1 MSRLELALRH
11 GLSQREYEVICTSL
25 KREPNDLELG
35 LFSLNWSEHCS
46 YKSSKRFLK
55 LLPTAGKR
63 VLQGPGENAGVLELE
78 NNWCVAFKVESHNHP
93 SAVEPFNGAATG
105 VGGIIRDILSMGARP
120 IALLDSLRFGEFS
133 DPKARNLF
141 MGVVAGISHY
151 GNCVG
156 VPTVGGD
163 LSFDDAYADNC
174 LVNVMCV
181 GLLKRSQLK
190 RAIAQGV
197 GNKILLVGARTG
209 RDGIHGATFASED
222 LIGETEAKRPN
233 VQVGDPFT
241 AKSLIEAT
249 LEVCQFPELIG
260 LQDLGAGGLST
271 APAEMAARGN
281 VGIAIDIEEIPLRD
295 PTMTPYEILLSES
308 QERMVLCV
316 KASSEQKF
324 LQTYRKW
331 GLEAAVI
338 GEVIAERVYRIRH
351 EGRTIA
357 EIPISLLVGGV
368 PEPDLS
374 PIPSPKEG
382 GESPLPFREGG
393 MGVRWGGAGG
403 EVGGKNGRSW
413 REALKQLLHSP
424 TIGSKRWVYEQYDH
438 TVQTNTVIGPGA
450 HDAALL
456 RVKGERFGIAV
467 TMGGNGRYCQID
479 PYEGGARAV
488 CEAVHN
494 LLSVGAEP
502 IGITDC
508 LNFANPTDPE
518 VYWSFEQTICG
529 MADAA
534 KALELPF
541 VSGNVSFYN
550 QSETRKIYPT
560 PIVGMVGL
568 LKDIERRVPMGFQ
581 REGDL
586 IYLIGKLSGKV
597 GGSEYLKVLGSSPP
611 HPLVPSPS
619 EGRGERGVR
628 VDELEKTDLELERR
642 LIQTMLTLVERRL
655 LASAHDVSEG
665 GLLVALAEKSF
676 ARGLG
681 ARLELS
687 DLSEEYLFG
696 EWPSRFV
703 VTVRPEHEDALK
715 ELLDEAG
722 VPYQRLGTVAPD
734 ALELGGDGVSV
745 TELCRAWAEALTPDP
760 SPVLTD
766 GRGVPAG
773 RGEGQL

>member
-1 MSRLELALRH
+1 MTKRELAL
-11 GLSQREYEVICTSL
+11 GLSLREYEAICAGL
-25 KREPNDLELG
+25 GREPNELELG

-55 LLPTAGKR
+55 RLPTAGQR

-78 NNWCVAFKVESHNHP
+78 NNWCVVFKVESHNHP

-120 IALLDSLRFGEFS
+120 IALLDCLRFGEFS

-141 MGVVAGISHY
+141 AGVVAGIAHY
-151 GNCVG
+151 GNCIG

-163 LSFDDAYADNC
+163 VYFDDAYTDNC
-174 LVNVMCV
+174 LVNVLCV

-222 LIGETEAKRPN
+222 LVGDPEAKRPN
-233 VQVGDPFT
+233 VQVGDPLT
-241 AKSLIEAT
+241 GKLLIEAT
-249 LEVCQFPELIG
+249 LEACQQSDLIG
-260 LQDLGAGGLST
+260 VQDLGAGGLST
-271 APAEMAARGN
+271 APPEMAARGG
-281 VGIAIDIEEIPLRD
+281 VGIALDIEEIPTRAEK
-295 PTMTPYEILLSES
+295 MTPYEILLSES

-316 KASSEQKF
+316 KNGSEQKF
-324 LQTYRKW
+324 LKIYRKW

-338 GEVIAERVYRIRH
+338 GEVIPERVYRIRH

-357 EIPISLLVGGV
+357 EVPISLLVGGV
-368 PEPDLS
+368 PDQAS
-374 PIPSPKEG
+374 PGPSIVPPQAARRIVQTK
-382 GESPLPFREGG
+382 S
-393 MGVRWGGAGG
+393 GVG
-403 EVGGKNGRSW
+403 W
-413 REALKQLLHSP
+413 REALTKLLRSP

-438 TVQTNTVIGPGA
+438 TVQTNTVFGPGA
-450 HDAALL
+450 ADAALL
-456 RVKGERFGIAV
+456 RVKGERFALAV
-467 TMGGNGRYCQID
+467 TMGGNGRYCQLD
-479 PYEGGARAV
+479 PYEGGIRAV

-494 LLSVGAEP
+494 LVSVGAEP

-518 VYWSFEQTICG
+518 VLWSFEQVIRG

-534 KALELPF
+534 KAFALPF

-560 PIVGMVGL
+560 PIVGMVGIL
-568 LKDIERRVPMGFQ
+568 PDIELRVPMGFQ
-581 REGDL
+581 REGDI

-597 GGSEYLKVLGSSPP
+597 GGSEYLKVFYGDI
-611 HPLVPSPS
+611 
-619 EGRGERGVR
+619 GG
-628 VDELEKTDLELERR
+628 ELEKTDLELERR
-642 LIQTMLTLVERRL
+642 LLRAMLALSGRKL
-655 LASAHDVSEG
+655 LQSAHDVSEG
-665 GLLVALAEKSF
+665 GLLIALAEKSF

-681 ARLELS
+681 ARLELD
-687 DLSEEYLFG
+687 DLSEEHLFG

-703 VTVRPEHEDALK
+703 VTVAPEHEDALR
-715 ELLDEAG
+715 ELLDKTS
-722 VPYQRLGTVAPD
+722 VPYQRVGIVAGD
-734 ALELGGDGVSV
+734 ALELGGERVGVE
-745 TELCRAWAEALTPDP
+745 ELRRAYETALD
-760 SPVLTD
+760 L
-766 GRGVPAG
+766 
-773 RGEGQL
+773 

>member
-1 MSRLELALRH
+1 MTKF
-11 GLSQREYEVICTSL
+11 GFSQREYETICAL
-25 KREPNDLELG
+25 LQREPNEIELG
-35 LFSLNWSEHCS
+35 LFALNWSEHCS

-63 VLQGPGENAGVLELE
+63 VVQGPGENAGVIELE
-78 NNWCVAFKVESHNHP
+78 NQWCVAFKVESHNHP
-93 SAVEPFNGAATG
+93 SAVEPFHGAATG

-120 IALLDSLRFGEFS
+120 IALLDSLRFG
-133 DPKARNLF
+133 DKKLF
-141 MGVVAGISHY
+141 TGVVAGISHY

-163 LSFDDAYADNC
+163 MYFEEAYADNC

-181 GLLKRSQLK
+181 GLLKRSELK

-197 GNKILLVGARTG
+197 GNTLLVVGARTG

-271 APAEMAARGN
+271 APAEMAWRGG
-281 VGIAIDIEEIPLRD
+281 VGIALDIEEIPLRD

-316 KASSEQKF
+316 RKGSEQKF
-324 LQTYRKW
+324 LKIYHKW

-338 GEVIAERVYRIRH
+338 GEVIAERVYRVRH

-357 EIPISLLVGGV
+357 EVPISALVAGV
-368 PEPDLS
+368 PEPELALT
-374 PIPSPKEG
+374 PGPSPVG
-382 GESPLPFREGG
+382 HSGR
-393 MGVRWGGAGG
+393 GVEQSKGQ
-403 EVGGKNGRSW
+403 RSW
-413 REALKQLLHSP
+413 REALTALLRSP

-438 TVQTNTVIGPGA
+438 TVQTNTVVGPGSG
-450 HDAALL
+450 DAAVL

-467 TMGGNGRYCQID
+467 TMGGNGRYCQLD
-479 PYEGGARAV
+479 PYEGGVRAL
-488 CEAVHN
+488 CEGVHN

-518 VYWSFEQTICG
+518 VYWSFEQVIKG
-529 MADAA
+529 MAEAA
-534 KALELPF
+534 RALELPF

-550 QSETRKIYPT
+550 QSERRKIYPT

-568 LKDIERRVPMGFQ
+568 LKDIDLRVPMGFQ
-581 REGDL
+581 REGDS
-586 IYLIGKLSGKV
+586 IYLLGRPWGKV
-597 GGSEYLKVLGSSPP
+597 GGSEYLKVFYNFIG
-611 HPLVPSPS
+611 
-619 EGRGERGVR
+619 G
-628 VDELEKTDLELERR
+628 ELEKTDLELERR
-642 LIQTMLTLVERRL
+642 LVHVMLTLAARGL

-665 GLLVALAEKSF
+665 GLLVAIAEKSF
-676 ARGLG
+676 SRGLG
-681 ARLELS
+681 AQLAL
-687 DLSEEYLFG
+687 DDISEEMLFG
-696 EWPSRFV
+696 EWPTRFV
-703 VTVRPEHEDALK
+703 VTVAPEHEEALRELAESVGVPYTKLGTVGGDALK
-715 ELLDEAG
+715 
-722 VPYQRLGTVAPD
+722 LGSD
-734 ALELGGDGVSV
+734 SVSV
-745 TELCRAWAEALTPDP
+745 AELRRAYESAL
-760 SPVLTD
+760 
-766 GRGVPAG
+766 
-773 RGEGQL
+773 QL

>member
-1 MSRLELALRH
+1 MTKF
-11 GLSQREYEVICTSL
+11 GFSQREYETICAL
-25 KREPNDLELG
+25 LQRAPNEIELG
-35 LFSLNWSEHCS
+35 LFALNWSEHCS

-63 VLQGPGENAGVLELE
+63 VVQGPGENAGVIELE
-78 NNWCVAFKVESHNHP
+78 NQWCVAFKVESHNHP
-93 SAVEPFNGAATG
+93 SAVEPFHGAATG

-120 IALLDSLRFGEFS
+120 IALLDSLRFG
-133 DPKARNLF
+133 DKKLF
-141 MGVVAGISHY
+141 TGVVAGISHY

-163 LSFDDAYADNC
+163 IYFEEAYADNC

-181 GLLKRSQLK
+181 GLLKRSELK

-197 GNKILLVGARTG
+197 GNKLLLVGARTG

-249 LEVCQFPELIG
+249 LEVCRFPELIG

-271 APAEMAARGN
+271 APAEMAWRGG
-281 VGIAIDIEEIPLRD
+281 VGIALDIEEIPLRD

-316 KASSEQKF
+316 RKGSEQKF
-324 LQTYRKW
+324 LKIYHKW

-338 GEVIAERVYRIRH
+338 GEVIAERVYRVRH

-357 EIPISLLVGGV
+357 EVPISALVAGV
-368 PEPDLS
+368 PEPELALT
-374 PIPSPKEG
+374 PNPSPVG
-382 GESPLPFREGG
+382 HYGR
-393 MGVRWGGAGG
+393 GVEQSKGQ
-403 EVGGKNGRSW
+403 RSW
-413 REALKQLLHSP
+413 REALTALLRSP

-438 TVQTNTVIGPGA
+438 TVQTNTVIGPGSG
-450 HDAALL
+450 DAAVL

-467 TMGGNGRYCQID
+467 TMGGNGRYCQLD
-479 PYEGGARAV
+479 PYEGGVRAL
-488 CEAVHN
+488 CEGVHN

-518 VYWSFEQTICG
+518 VYWSFEQVIKG
-529 MADAA
+529 MAEAA
-534 KALELPF
+534 RALELPF

-550 QSETRKIYPT
+550 QSERRKIYPT

-568 LKDIERRVPMGFQ
+568 LKDIDLRVPMGFQ
-581 REGDL
+581 REGDS
-586 IYLIGKLSGKV
+586 IYLLGRPWGKV
-597 GGSEYLKVLGSSPP
+597 GGSEYLKVFYNFIG
-611 HPLVPSPS
+611 
-619 EGRGERGVR
+619 G
-628 VDELEKTDLELERR
+628 ELEKTDLELERR
-642 LIQTMLTLVERRL
+642 LVHVMLTLAARGF

-665 GLLVALAEKSF
+665 GLLVAIAEKSF
-676 ARGLG
+676 SRGLG
-681 ARLELS
+681 AQLAL
-687 DLSEEYLFG
+687 DDISEEMLFG
-696 EWPSRFV
+696 EWPTRFV
-703 VTVRPEHEDALK
+703 VTVAPEHEEALR
-715 ELLDEAG
+715 ELAESVG
-722 VPYQRLGTVAPD
+722 VPYTKLGTVGGD
-734 ALELGGDGVSV
+734 ALELGGESVSV
-745 TELCRAWAEALTPDP
+745 AELRRAYESAL
-760 SPVLTD
+760 
-766 GRGVPAG
+766 
-773 RGEGQL
+773 QL